1 MVLQYGK
8 ELKSISS
15 DGPQVIGSFA
25 DGTSAQGTII
35 VGCDG
40 AKSIVRE
47 VLLGKDVAK
56 LEDLDINMINISC
69 AYSADTAKLLRTKHP
84 CFKNSY
90 HPTQGTMFWQS
101 IQDVKDPDRPETWLF
116 QNILSWIGAP
126 RPEDLPDQ
134 AARTAFFKSKAEEYA
149 EPWRSGALEIP
160 DDLTFGIDRTTI
172 FTPSMS
178 WSDVLGGNVTLAGD
192 AAHAMPPHRGQG
204 LNNALE
210 DAARL
215 VGELTATRDGKK
227 SLNEAIRKY
236 EEDMRARTLKEI
248 PISVMQAK
256 MVHSWD
262 DLMNAPMIKMGMNKL
277 KEEDKKRA
285 AASAES
291 SS

>member
-1 MVLQYGK
+1 MQYGK
-8 ELKSISS
+8 ELQSISL
-15 DGPQVIGSFA
+15 DGAHITGSFA
-25 DGTSAQGTII
+25 DGSSAQGTII

-47 VLLGKDVAK
+47 ILLGEDVAK

-69 AYSADTAKLLRTKHP
+69 AYSADTAKLLRSKHP

-90 HPTQGTMFWQS
+90 HPTQNTMFWQS

-116 QNILSWIGAP
+116 QNILSWVGVP

-134 AARTAFFKSKAEEYA
+134 ASRTAFFKSKAEEYA

-160 DDLTFGIDRTTI
+160 DNLTFGIDRTTM

-210 DAARL
+210 DAACL
-215 VGELTATRDGKK
+215 VRELTTARDGKK
-227 SLNEAIRKY
+227 SLKDAIQAY

-248 PISVMQAK
+248 PISVMQAR

-277 KEEDKKRA
+277 KEQDAQKA
-285 AASAES
+285 AASARAS
-291 SS
+291 S

>member
-1 MVLQYGK
+1 M
-8 ELKSISS
+8 
-15 DGPQVIGSFA
+15 
-25 DGTSAQGTII
+25 
-35 VGCDG
+35 
-40 AKSIVRE
+40 RE
-47 VLLGKDVAK
+47 ALLGKDAAK

-69 AYSADTAKLLRTKHP
+69 AFSADTAKLLRTKHP

-101 IQDVKDPDRPETWLF
+101 IQDVQDPDRPETWLF

-134 AARTAFFKSKAEEYA
+134 ASRTAFFKSKAEKYA

-160 DDLTFGIDRTTI
+160 DGLTFGIDRTTI

-178 WSDVLGGNVTLAGD
+178 WSDSFGGSVTIAGD

-215 VGELTATRDGKK
+215 ADELTAARDGKQ
-227 SLNEAIRKY
+227 SLKEAIQAY

-256 MVHSWD
+256 MVHRWE

-277 KEEDKKRA
+277 KEENAQR
-285 AASAES
+285 ASAGTNAS
-291 SS
+291 S